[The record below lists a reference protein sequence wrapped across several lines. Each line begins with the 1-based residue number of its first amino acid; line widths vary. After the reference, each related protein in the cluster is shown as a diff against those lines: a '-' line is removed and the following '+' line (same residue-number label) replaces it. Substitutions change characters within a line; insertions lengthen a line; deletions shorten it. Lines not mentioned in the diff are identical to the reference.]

1 MMRASSLR
9 KPVRVQKP
17 ASVMDGNNIS
27 ALNMLFQYIVK
38 RDVYKR
44 QDMRVKR
51 YFDPLIII
59 VKRCRF
65 ANIVRIHMEI
75 Q

>member
-1 MMRASSLR
+1 MR
-9 KPVRVQKP
+9 
-17 ASVMDGNNIS
+17 D
-27 ALNMLFQYIVK
+27 
-38 RDVYKR
+38 
-44 QDMRVKR
+44 KR

-65 ANIVRIHMEI
+65 ANIVRITMEI